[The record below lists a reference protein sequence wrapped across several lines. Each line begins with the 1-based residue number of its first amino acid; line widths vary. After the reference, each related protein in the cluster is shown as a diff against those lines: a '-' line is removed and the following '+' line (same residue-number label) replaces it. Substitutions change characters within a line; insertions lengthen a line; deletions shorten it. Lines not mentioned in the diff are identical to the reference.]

1 MTTITVTGTTSVS
14 KHISH
19 TTGYVVDG
27 GTLDVLSGGVISGPI
42 DVVQGSVD
50 VRSSGVTDNTVLEG
64 KFTFMSVEG
73 VANSTT
79 VSNFAQL
86 TVNNSGTANF
96 GTVVG
101 NVTVNA
107 GGVANSMTVGAGGV
121 VTVEFG
127 SAIIS
132 GMTFSGGSAFVEG
145 LAVSTTIVA
154 GGSITVDF
162 GSASASVISSGGL
175 EVVGANGG
183 FGNDVS
189 ATVLTGGTL
198 IVSQGGAASAP
209 TISNGGA
216 LIVDGGQVTGNILN
230 DGTLTLLGGGVFPA
244 TVSGSGALVLAG
256 GGVYELPTAANVTF
270 SGIGNLLEIDSAAQF
285 SSSGDVISGFGRNE
299 AIELVGVAFNSASTI
314 SLTTSN
320 VLVISANGS
329 SYSFHL
335 DPNANYSGGTFGL
348 FSAAGGADT
357 VIGFN
362 QQPITNGGTAI
373 VSAGVV
379 ANLAVY
385 SGGVDD
391 VLSGGTASGTTL
403 FRGGREIVSSGGLA
417 ISTTIAV
424 HIVGRR
430 RQRHDHH
437 QRRAADR
444 FRRRYGNRHLARR

>member
-1 MTTITVTGTTSVS
+1 
-14 KHISH
+14 
-19 TTGYVVDG
+19 
-27 GTLDVLSGGVISGPI
+27 
-42 DVVQGSVD
+42 
-50 VRSSGVTDNTVLEG
+50 
-64 KFTFMSVEG
+64 
-73 VANSTT
+73 

-86 TVNNSGTANF
+86 TINNSGTANF

-175 EVVGANGG
+175 EVV
-183 FGNDVS
+183 
-189 ATVLTGGTL
+189 
-198 IVSQGGAASAP
+198 
-209 TISNGGA
+209 
-216 LIVDGGQVTGNILN
+216 DGGQVTGNILN

-244 TVSGSGALVLAG
+244 TISGSGALVLAG

-335 DPNANYSGGTFGL
+335 DPSANYSGGTFGL

-362 QQPITNGGTAI
+362 QQPITNGGSAI

-391 VLSGGTASGTTL
+391 VLSGGTASA
-403 FRGGREIVSSGGLA
+403 SSP
-417 ISTTIAV
+417 
-424 HIVGRR
+424 
-430 RQRHDHH
+430 
-437 QRRAADR
+437 
-444 FRRRYGNRHLARR
+444 ARTSPWSAPAR